1 MGGVTDDT
9 QPRWL
14 TPEQEQAWL
23 ALLAAM
29 IWLPAAVDSQLQR
42 DAGITKTEYDV
53 LAWLSMSPGRTARMS
68 EIATSANVTLSH
80 LSRIASRLERRG
92 WMRRAPDPQDGRA
105 TLASLTDAGWD
116 KVAAT
121 APGHVEEVHR
131 LIFDNLTAAQVHQ
144 LRQIGE
150 TIARAAR
157 PGYRLKLPS
166 HDR

>member
-1 MGGVTDDT
+1 VTDDT

-29 IWLPAAVDSQLQR
+29 IWLPAAVDAQLQR

-105 TLASLTDAGWD
+105 TLASLTDAGWG

-121 APGHVEEVHR
+121 APGHVEEVQR
-131 LIFDNLTAAQVHQ
+131 LIFDNLSAAQVGQ
-144 LRQIGE
+144 LRQISE

-157 PGYRLKLPS
+157 PDHRLKLPLR
-166 HDR
+166 DR

>member
-1 MGGVTDDT
+1 MTDDT

-29 IWLPAAVDSQLQR
+29 IWLPAAVDAQLQR
-42 DAGITKTEYDV
+42 DAGITKAEYDV

-68 EIATSANVTLSH
+68 EIATSANVSLSH

-144 LRQIGE
+144 LQQIGE